1 MQRTCRIDRWPLPGV
16 EVAPGD
22 VVVPAWT
29 DHPER
34 GRVACPSARL
44 LGGSLLRSGLAVRY
58 QDLAAPLNADH
69 DPQPG
74 GADET
79 AVLQVLSYLGRDG
92 RPVGLAAVSRPGVGA
107 AVVAGALD
115 QWAAV
120 IRTRRLV
127 AGGVEPL
134 CAGAQRARAMVDGLA
149 KSGRPTVVLAP
160 VAAAP
165 LPDPLA
171 ELESAPNDAVVVIG
185 PAGVAPALRERI
197 VAGGRALV
205 DAACP
210 LALAAQAEVR
220 RFARQG
226 ETVVLVGRRGHG
238 AVPGLMGQADG
249 QVRLVEDLVQAQQV
263 EVADPAR
270 VAVVLQPGL
279 PVGEAEL
286 VAEAVRNRFG
296 HVLPQHPSTYCHAA
310 DDRLRA
316 LTQLADA
323 CAVVLVAGPEPS
335 AREVVRTIEQAG
347 ADAYAVSGP
356 GDVRPGWLDRR
367 ASVGV
372 TASAGADP
380 GLVEELL
387 RALSGL
393 GPCAVEVRGAATVV
407 TATSDASDVLSA
419 PSTPP
424 G

>member
-1 MQRTCRIDRWPLPGV
+1 M
-16 EVAPGD
+16 
-22 VVVPAWT
+22 
-29 DHPER
+29 
-34 GRVACPSARL
+34 
-44 LGGSLLRSGLAVRY
+44 RY
-58 QDLAAPLNADH
+58 GDLAPPVNAE
-69 DPQPG
+69 G
-74 GADET
+74 TDET
-79 AVLQVLSYLGRDG
+79 PVLQVLSYLGRDG
-92 RPVGLAAVSRPGVGA
+92 RPVGLAAVSRPGVAA

-115 QWAAV
+115 QWATV

-134 CAGAQRARAMVDGLA
+134 CAGAQRARAMVAKLA
-149 KSGRPTVVLAP
+149 MSGRPTVLLP
-160 VAAAP
+160 P
-165 LPDPLA
+165 NPDPLA
-171 ELESAPNDAVVVIG
+171 QLESAPDDTVVVIG

-197 VAGGRALV
+197 AAGGRTVV
-205 DAACP
+205 DAGCP

-226 ETVVLVGRRGHG
+226 ETVVLVGRSGHG
-238 AVPGLMGQADG
+238 AVPGLVGQADG

-286 VAEAVRNRFG
+286 VAEAVRSRFG

-347 ADAYAVSGP
+347 AEAYAVNGP
-356 GDVRPGWLDRR
+356 GDVRPGWLGRR

-393 GPCAVEVRGAATVV
+393 GPCAVEVQGAATVV
-407 TATSDASDVLSA
+407 TATSDASDLLSA